1 MVHGTVRAAPI
12 LFPKKIMAFLPDS
25 GKNINVNQLIKT
37 PWAIYRLDI
46 KINLSKFLPISVS
59 RAQFSSIVA
68 QIIC

>member
-1 MVHGTVRAAPI
+1 MVYGTVRAAPI

-25 GKNINVNQLIKT
+25 GNINVNQLIKN

-46 KINLSKFLPISVS
+46 KIYLSKCVPIAVS
-59 RAQFSSIVA
+59 CAQFSSIVA